1 MCQYYHFL
9 RPSLRYRKTKTQY
22 LPRILTIL
30 LISDLANVTP
40 TNSVLRTNLDYI
52 KLIKS
57 PNTTNFLF
65 LNLTYKK
72 AGNVRIPPQYL
83 FLN

>member
-9 RPSLRYRKTKTQY
+9 RASLRYRKAKTQY
-22 LPRILTIL
+22 PPLIPTIL

-40 TNSVLRTNLDYI
+40 TNSVLRANLDYI

-65 LNLTYKK
+65 MNLNYKK
-72 AGNVRIPPQYL
+72 AGNVRIPLQYL